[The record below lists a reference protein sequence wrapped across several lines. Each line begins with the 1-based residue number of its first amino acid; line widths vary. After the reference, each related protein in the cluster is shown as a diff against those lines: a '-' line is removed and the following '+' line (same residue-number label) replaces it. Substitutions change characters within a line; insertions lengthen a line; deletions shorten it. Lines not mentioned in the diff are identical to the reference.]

1 MKKDIEFS
9 LKIGKRIRELR
20 LQRGIT
26 QEKLG
31 EISGM
36 DPKHIQLMEGSRP
49 SNSRVDTIRNIA
61 EAFGLSVAEFFA
73 DDLFEK
79 EHQEKKASKKK
90 KASAYLTA
98 KSSGNLRKTLFED
111 NLSYAIYD
119 ANPVNRGHLI
129 ILPKRELS
137 DYFSALPEEK
147 QSLWEMVAKAKEFL
161 EREYRPDG
169 YNIGFNVGAVAGQT
183 EVQFCIHVIP
193 RYQHDTRDPRGGV
206 RGVIPEKR
214 KP

>member
-1 MKKDIEFS
+1 
-9 LKIGKRIRELR
+9 
-20 LQRGIT
+20 
-26 QEKLG
+26 
-31 EISGM
+31 M

-61 EAFGLSVAEFFA
+61 EAFGLSLSEFFT
-73 DDLFEK
+73 DELFEK
-79 EHQEKKASKKK
+79 EHREKKDSRRKKS
-90 KASAYLTA
+90 SAYLTA
-98 KSSGNLRKTLFED
+98 KSPGSFRKTLFED

-119 ANPVNRGHLI
+119 ANPVNRGHLN
-129 ILPKRELS
+129 ILPKREFS

-161 EREYRPDG
+161 EREYKPEG
-169 YNIGFNVGAVAGQT
+169 YNIGFNVGEAAGQT
-183 EVQFCIHVIP
+183 EVRFCIHVIP
-193 RYQHDTRDPRGGV
+193 RYSYDTRDPRGGV

>member
-147 QSLWEMVAKAKEFL
+147 QSLWEMVAKA
-161 EREYRPDG
+161 
-169 YNIGFNVGAVAGQT
+169 
-183 EVQFCIHVIP
+183 
-193 RYQHDTRDPRGGV
+193 
-206 RGVIPEKR
+206 
-214 KP
+214 